1 MPYSSFTIP
10 LSNRLLTQ
18 NRAGEEALILELS
31 NCARQQL
38 PAARPDLIDRM
49 IAFHTMLLYNK

>member
-18 NRAGEEALILELS
+18 NRAGEEALILEPPS
-31 NCARQQL
+31 
-38 PAARPDLIDRM
+38 ARPDLIDRM